1 MHPAELKDIV
11 SSPAG
16 GTVEAL
22 MSFEKSAFRGSVLEA
37 VDAAYRKYQALGED
51 S

>member
-1 MHPAELKDIV
+1 MV

-22 MSFEKSAFRGSVLEA
+22 MSFEKSAFRGAVLEA
-37 VDAAYRKYQALGED
+37 VDAAYLKYRALGRD